1 MSFIEHHIG
10 TLLNTILHRK
20 SYWNPRTRTKTPL
33 TESMV
38 DQDSHTNWVCWFTIY
53 VYLPCGPP
61 NKRKILKQGKPSNTE
76 NINYQTSI
84 EYDNPPPWIRGQ
96 WLDKKLRFYLCDCWA
111 CIWKAEKGIKRTA
124 SCFWSAIGHII
135 QTMRSLW
142 SRPKKVLY
150 LLSNN
155 SVYTSHIHKKVIRM
169 YMLASSIKYLL

>member
-38 DQDSHTNWVCWFTIY
+38 DQDSHTNCACWFTIY

-96 WLDKKLRFYLCDCWA
+96 WLDKKTNILSVRLLGLHMES
-111 CIWKAEKGIKRTA
+111 WKGNKTDGQLFLECNRAHHSNHE
-124 SCFWSAIGHII
+124 II
-135 QTMRSLW
+135 M
-142 SRPKKVLY
+142 K
-150 LLSNN
+150 
-155 SVYTSHIHKKVIRM
+155 
-169 YMLASSIKYLL
+169 